1 MFDILVMFLFF
12 LASVGV
18 HLTVCRK
25 RSQEGL
31 LLKPFIGIAI
41 GNLCVLWVFFWLS
54 QRYVHFDPTSFWGV
68 PLHAAATLIYV
79 LLIPTYLVFYFSTQ
93 QLSPTKKIFLL
104 LSKNGP
110 MSFNELLAHFSD
122 QEFIFPRLK
131 ELIAIQ
137 CLIEH
142 SGWYVLTPSGIQMAK
157 VYSFYQLL
165 LGRKKGG

>member
-1 MFDILVMFLFF
+1 MLWNDPFTSDMFKIDSFITQKYLGCCHNHRDSCQRYLFQRAVTAEKIMFDILVMFLFF

-104 LSKNGP
+104 RRS
-110 MSFNELLAHFSD
+110 
-122 QEFIFPRLK
+122 
-131 ELIAIQ
+131 
-137 CLIEH
+137 
-142 SGWYVLTPSGIQMAK
+142 
-157 VYSFYQLL
+157 
-165 LGRKKGG
+165 